1 MPQSSVP
8 IALVEKVD
16 HQKAAYAKKRPNSL
30 ALHQRA
36 LGPLPGGNSRSQLH
50 FDPFPF
56 YHARAEAQLLT
67 DVDGFS
73 YIDVVNNY
81 TSLIH
86 GHPTTDMI
94 ERLSEAGGNWSG
106 VGIPTEL
113 EIRLAE
119 IITSRVPSVDQV
131 RFTNSGT
138 EAGLYAI
145 RAARVFTGRDD
156 LIKAEGGYSG
166 GWEAAQVSVKHVG
179 DARGESVAEPGIPS
193 NIAGSTHVFAFNDI
207 DHAVGVIE
215 RHGSKSAAVII
226 EPMQGSAGAIPP
238 DPGFLEAI
246 RDATVRT
253 GCLLVFDEVM
263 TLRLGLGGLQGAIGV
278 IPDMTIMGK
287 IIGGG
292 LPVGAFGGRADIMAA
307 TDPRS
312 PGSLMHAGT
321 FNANPVTMAAGI
333 QSMEML
339 DAEAFERI
347 NGYGDDL
354 RSWINAEAS
363 ERELALVSTGVGNIV
378 QVHCSPIAPKSY
390 RDSSQYVKQ
399 PLDLLFFELLERGV
413 FAAPGRILMTMTT
426 PMTEETIGRIKTA
439 FSSAF
444 DLLESVGYR
453 LVSAS

>member
-1 MPQSSVP
+1 MPLESVP
-8 IALVEKVD
+8 AALLEKVD
-16 HQKAAYAKKRPNSL
+16 QQKAAYAGKRPASF

-36 LGPLPGGNSRSQLH
+36 LAPLPGGNSRSQLH

-56 YHARAEAQLLT
+56 YFGNATAEWLT

-73 YIDVVNNY
+73 YVDLVNNY

-86 GHPTTDMI
+86 GHPT
-94 ERLSEAGGNWSG
+94 GGAISDLVEGQRSWSG

-113 EIRLAE
+113 EVRLAE
-119 IITSRVPSVDQV
+119 ILISRVPSVEQV

-145 RAARVFTGRDD
+145 RTARVFTGRED
-156 LIKAEGGYSG
+156 LIKAEGGYNG

-179 DARGESVAEPGIPS
+179 DFPGDPVPEPGIPS
-193 NIAGSTHVFAFNDI
+193 GVAGSTHVFAFNDI
-207 DHAVGVIE
+207 EHAVEVIE
-215 RHGSKSAAVII
+215 RYGSTSAAVIV
-226 EPMQGSAGAIPP
+226 EPMQGSAGAIAP

-246 RDATVRT
+246 RDATTRA

-263 TLRLGLGGLQGAIGV
+263 TLRLGLGGLQGEIGV

-312 PGSLMHAGT
+312 AGSLMHAGT

-339 DAEAFERI
+339 DADAFARI
-347 NGYGDDL
+347 NGFGDDL
-354 RSWINAEAS
+354 RTWINSEAS
-363 ERELALVSTGVGNIV
+363 SRELALVATGIGNIV
-378 QVHCSPIAPKSY
+378 QVHCNLTPPKSY
-390 RDSSQYVKQ
+390 RDSSQYPKQ
-399 PLDLLFFELLERGV
+399 PLDLLFFEFLERGV
-413 FAAPGRILMTMTT
+413 FAAPGRLLMTMTT
-426 PMTEETIGRIKTA
+426 PMTHETIAHVKTA
-439 FSSAF
+439 FRAGF

-453 LVSAS
+453 LVSRS